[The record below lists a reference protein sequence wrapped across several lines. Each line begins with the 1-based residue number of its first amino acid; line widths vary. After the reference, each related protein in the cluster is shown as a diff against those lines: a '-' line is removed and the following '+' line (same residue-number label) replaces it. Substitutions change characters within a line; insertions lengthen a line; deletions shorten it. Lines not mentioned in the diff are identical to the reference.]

1 MKTLIKKSSP
11 ESIET
16 AAQIILS
23 GGLVAFP
30 TETVYGLGANALSK
44 ESCVKIFEAK
54 KRPFF
59 DPLICHVS
67 SIEMVERISYADDNA
82 LSVFEKFSPG
92 PVTVVM
98 KKKEVIPP
106 IVTSGMDTVAVRIP
120 MHETALALIKSSDV
134 PIAAPSANPFGFLSP
149 TEAVHVSDSLDGRI
163 DMIIDGGKCSVGV
176 ESTIIS
182 FNEGKLLV
190 LRPGGIGIEELQDI
204 LKIKAEIYTG
214 DLKSA
219 PGMLESHYAPAKKL
233 VLIEEGQDA
242 DFSSSALLSF
252 RGQNAARAEHFEVLS
267 RSGNVREAAA
277 NLFSALHKMDQLPVS
292 MIFAEKIPEEGIGL
306 AVMNRLR
313 KASTERKY
321 DFKDNSD
328 LTKA

>member
-1 MKTLIKKSSP
+1 MNTLLEKSSP
-11 ESIET
+11 ESI
-16 AAQIILS
+16 AAAAHIILE

-30 TETVYGLGANALSK
+30 TETVYGLGADALSK

-67 SIEMVERISYADDNA
+67 SIEMIERIAFADDKA

-92 PVTVVM
+92 PITVVM
-98 KKKEVIPP
+98 KKKDIIPS

-120 MHETALALIKSSDV
+120 MHETALSLIKASDV

-149 TEAVHVSDSLDGRI
+149 TEAGHVYDSLRGRI
-163 DMIIDGGKCSVGV
+163 DMILDGGKCTVGV
-176 ESTIIS
+176 ESTIVS
-182 FNEGKLLV
+182 FLDGKLSV
-190 LRPGGIGIEELQDI
+190 LRPGGIGVEELQDV
-204 LKIKAEIYTG
+204 LKMKADIYSG

-219 PGMLESHYAPAKKL
+219 PGMLESHYAPSKKL
-233 VLIEEGQDA
+233 ILINEGQDT
-242 DFSSSALLSF
+242 DFSSAALLSF
-252 RGQNAARAEHFEVLS
+252 RGENAARAEYYEVLS

-292 MIFAEKIPEEGIGL
+292 MIYAEKIPEEGIGL

-313 KASTERKY
+313 KASAERKY
-321 DFKDNSD
+321 DFDTNSG
-328 LTKA
+328 LTNA

>member
-1 MKTLIKKSSP
+1 MNTILEKAST
-11 ESIET
+11 ESIKQ

-30 TETVYGLGANALSK
+30 TETVYGLGANALSSD
-44 ESCVKIFEAK
+44 SCVKIFEAK

-67 SIEMVERISYADDNA
+67 SVEMIDRIAFAEDKA
-82 LSVFEKFSPG
+82 LTVFEKFSPG
-92 PVTVVM
+92 PITVVM
-98 KKKEVIPP
+98 KKKDSIPS
-106 IVTSGMDTVAVRIP
+106 IVTSGMNTVAVRIP
-120 MHETALALIKSSDV
+120 MHETALSLIKIADV

-149 TEAVHVSDSLDGRI
+149 TEAEHVSDSLGGRI

-182 FNEGKLLV
+182 FLDGKLSV
-190 LRPGGIGIEELQDI
+190 LRPGGIGIEELQDV
-204 LKIKAEIYTG
+204 LKMKAEVYSG

-219 PGMLESHYAPAKKL
+219 PGMLESHYAPVKKL
-233 VLIEEGQDA
+233 ILIEEGQEA
-242 DFSSSALLSF
+242 DFASAALLSF
-252 RGQNAARAEHFEVLS
+252 RGQNTARAEYFEVLS

-292 MIFAEKIPEEGIGL
+292 IIYAEMIPEEGIGL

-313 KASTERKY
+313 KASAERKY
-321 DFKDNSD
+321 DFETNSD

>member
-1 MKTLIKKSSP
+1 MDTLLEKAAP
-11 ESIET
+11 ESIQK
-16 AAQIILS
+16 AAGIILS

-30 TETVYGLGANALSK
+30 TETVYGLGANALSAD
-44 ESCVKIFEAK
+44 SCIKIFEAK

-67 SIEMVERISYADDNA
+67 SIEMIDRIAFAEDTA
-82 LSVFEKFSPG
+82 LAVFDKFSPG
-92 PVTVVM
+92 PITVVL
-98 KKKEVIPP
+98 KKKEIIPS

-120 MHETALALIKSSDV
+120 MHDTALSLIKYSDV

-149 TEAVHVSDSLDGRI
+149 TEAVHVYDSLRGRI

-182 FNEGKLLV
+182 FLDGKLSV
-190 LRPGGIGIEELQDI
+190 LRPGGIGVEELQDV
-204 LKIKAEIYTG
+204 LKMKAEIYSG

-219 PGMLESHYAPAKKL
+219 PGMLESHYAPVKKL
-233 VLIEEGQDA
+233 VLIEEGEAA
-242 DFSSSALLSF
+242 DFSSAALLSF
-252 RGQNAARAEHFEVLS
+252 RGQNASRAEHFEVLS
-267 RSGNVREAAA
+267 RSGDVREAAA
-277 NLFSALHKMDQLPVS
+277 NLFSALHKIDQLPVS
-292 MIFAEKIPEEGIGL
+292 MIYAEMIPEDGIGL

-313 KASTERKY
+313 KASAERKY
-321 DFKDNSD
+321 DFETNSD